1 LASRREESNHDPE
14 GTMRMF
20 ESLKERFD
28 AAFALLKGKGRL
40 SADDVSA
47 ALRELRRALLEA
59 DVNYKVVKELLD
71 ATSKRASGADVLNSI
86 TPAQQVAAVV
96 YEELINIMGREPSPL
111 AVSPKP
117 PTVYMLVGLQGS
129 GKTTTSVKI
138 ARRMSKSHKPL
149 VVACDLRRP
158 AAVEQLKVLAG
169 GAGIAFFGPEPGED
183 DPSAVAAKSLA
194 YAEDHLCDLV
204 LLDTAGRLQLD
215 DELMAEL
222 ETMKSTVP
230 PHEILLVV
238 DSMTGQEA
246 VEVAGAFDK
255 RLGLTGVVLTKL
267 DGDARGGP
275 ALAIKAAAGV
285 PVKLVGM
292 GEHTDDLEQFDA
304 SRIASRIMG
313 MGDMAG
319 LMEKIERAS
328 DIDDIERMSD
338 SLKKNKFTLE
348 DMLMHLQHI
357 KKLGPL
363 DKVFEMLP
371 IPGGAKALK
380 GADMD
385 MSRLKYTEAIIQS
398 MTKKE
403 RRAPEIIKGGRR
415 RRIAQGSGTSVQQV
429 NQVLA
434 QYEQMKGMMKSL
446 GKMGRMGAQSFKIPG
461 VMKNIFKGR

>member
-1 LASRREESNHDPE
+1 
-14 GTMRMF
+14 MF

-28 AAFALLKGKGRL
+28 AVFAGLKGKGKL

-47 ALRELRRALLEA
+47 AMREVRRALLEA
-59 DVNYKVVKELLD
+59 DVNYKVVRELLD
-71 ATSKRASGADVLNSI
+71 AASKRAVGADVLNSI
-86 TPAQQVAAVV
+86 TPAQRVAAIV
-96 YEELINIMGREPSPL
+96 YEELANIMGREPAPL
-111 AVSPKP
+111 TISPKP
-117 PTVYMLVGLQGS
+117 PTIYMMVGLQGS
-129 GKTTTSVKI
+129 GKTTTTVKI

-158 AAVEQLKVLAG
+158 AAAEQLRILAE
-169 GAGIAFFGPEPGED
+169 GAGVAFFGPEPGET
-183 DPSAVAAKSLA
+183 DPSAVAQKSLA
-194 YAEDHLCDLV
+194 YAENHLCDLV

-222 ETMKSTVP
+222 DTMKSAVP
-230 PHEILLVV
+230 PFEILLVV

-246 VEVAGAFDK
+246 VEVAGAFNS

-275 ALAIKAAAGV
+275 ALAVRAATGV
-285 PVKLVGM
+285 PVKLAGM
-292 GEHTDDLEQFDA
+292 GEHTEDLEQFDA
-304 SRIASRIMG
+304 SRMASSIIG

-319 LMEKIERAS
+319 LMEKIERAA
-328 DIDDIERMSD
+328 DMDGMERITE

-348 DMLMHLQHI
+348 DMLIHLQQV

-363 DKVFEMLP
+363 DKVLEMLP

-380 GADMD
+380 GANMD

-398 MTKKE
+398 MTMKE
-403 RRAPEIIKGGRR
+403 RRSPEIIKGGRR
-415 RRIAQGSGTSVQQV
+415 RRIAEGSGTSVQQV

-434 QYEQMKGMMKSL
+434 QYEQMKSMMKSL
-446 GKMGRMGAQSFKIPG
+446 GKMGRMSPQSFKIPG
-461 VMKNIFKGR
+461 VMKNLFKGR